1 MKKNRLRAKA
11 LTEEVK
17 IYLNKYIKSL
27 DLKKSNKLPSE
38 EVLADLIGVSRI
50 TIRGALNEMASEGT
64 IFRRQGKGTFV
75 NIEAL
80 EMKVRFN
87 PVMEFREM
95 ILNSG
100 YRPSVKL
107 MEMAALEADEYLSE
121 KLDIDL
127 GENVVVAKKV
137 FYADENPC
145 AYCIDYIP
153 KAIIGSEDDTEYLK
167 YEDSIFEYI
176 YKKTGK
182 SVTWDRVE
190 ILTQTNL
197 ENSEL
202 GEVFDVGSAV
212 KSFLSLRGI
221 NFDNDDI
228 PLVYAEEYIDTNF
241 IKFNM
246 IRQRQISY

>member
-1 MKKNRLRAKA
+1 MKKNRLRTKA

-17 IYLNKYIKSL
+17 IYLSKYIKSL

-50 TIRGALNEMASEGT
+50 TIRGALNEMASEGI

-100 YRPSVKL
+100 YSPSVKL
-107 MEMAALEADEYLSE
+107 MEMTVVEADEYLSE
-121 KLDIDL
+121 KLDIGL
-127 GENVVVAKKV
+127 GESVVVAKKV

-153 KAIIGSEDDTEYLK
+153 KEIIGPEDDAEYLK
-167 YEDSIFEYI
+167 YENSIFEYI

-182 SVTWDRVE
+182 SITWDRVE

-197 ENSEL
+197 ENPEL

-212 KSFLSLRGI
+212 KSFLALKGI
-221 NFDNDDI
+221 NFDNDDM